1 MVKATPDTIK
11 NMGTGIAGIGL
22 IGLAFFVLT
31 YVQFYDDIGILEKR
45 GSNED
50 SNGDIRKVGPIHVGS
65 SAPNGS
71 AAGSSGHALGEGWLD
86 TNDNS
91 LKVWDG
97 SQWISISGGSG
108 GGSTHL
114 KDFGLGTGSVDYG
127 LVTQSVSS
135 SEDWGSS
142 LSLLSN

>member
-1 MVKATPDTIK
+1 MSETIK
-11 NMGTGIAGIGL
+11 FKRTS
-22 IGLAFFVLT
+22 VLQKRPT
-31 YVQFYDDIGILEKR
+31 AAQLDLGEPAVVLHQSSFGVFLE
-45 GSNED
+45 D
-50 SNGDIRKVGPIHVGS
+50 ANGDIRKVGPIHVGS

-86 TNDNS
+86 TNNNS
-91 LKVWDG
+91 LKVWSG
-97 SQWISISGGSG
+97 SQWISISGGG

-114 KDFGLGTGSVDYG
+114 EDFGLETGSVDYG

-135 SEDWGSS
+135 SEDWGGS

>member
-1 MVKATPDTIK
+1 MSETIK
-11 NMGTGIAGIGL
+11 FKRTS
-22 IGLAFFVLT
+22 VL
-31 YVQFYDDIGILEKR
+31 QKR
-45 GSNED
+45 PTAAQLDLGEPAVVLHQSSFGVFLED

-114 KDFGLGTGSVDYG
+114 EDFGLETGSVDYG

-135 SEDWGSS
+135 SEDWGGS

>member
-1 MVKATPDTIK
+1 MSETIK
-11 NMGTGIAGIGL
+11 FKRTS
-22 IGLAFFVLT
+22 VL
-31 YVQFYDDIGILEKR
+31 QKR
-45 GSNED
+45 PTAAQLDLGEPAVVLHQSSFGVFLED

>member
-1 MVKATPDTIK
+1 MSETIQFK
-11 NMGTGIAGIGL
+11 RTS
-22 IGLAFFVLT
+22 VL
-31 YVQFYDDIGILEKR
+31 QKR
-45 GSNED
+45 PTAAQLTLGEPAVVLHQSSFGVFLED

-65 SAPNGS
+65 SAPNAS

-86 TNDNS
+86 TNSNA

-108 GGSTHL
+108 GESVL
-114 KDFGLGTGSVDYG
+114 VDFGLETGSVDYG
-127 LVTQSVSS
+127 LVTQSVAS